1 MVWFDGASRKEE
13 ERVRVKYGIV
23 ISMIVEGIKN
33 WIVVWC
39 KTTVVL
45 EKWWRIIVLEI
56 ASNLIWKNINGK
68 KLVEDDTWSVNRK
81 KNVLQDGSNCSALS
95 ADIIDGKISNV
106 NNQGTSKRD
115 LTRVTWYNFW
125 AGSNL
130 TRTSMPNS

>member
-23 ISMIVEGIKN
+23 ISMTVEGIKN

-95 ADIIDGKISNV
+95 ADIIDGKI
-106 NNQGTSKRD
+106 
-115 LTRVTWYNFW
+115 
-125 AGSNL
+125 
-130 TRTSMPNS
+130 

>member
-1 MVWFDGASRKEE
+1 M
-13 ERVRVKYGIV
+13 
-23 ISMIVEGIKN
+23 
-33 WIVVWC
+33 
-39 KTTVVL
+39 
-45 EKWWRIIVLEI
+45 
-56 ASNLIWKNINGK
+56 
-68 KLVEDDTWSVNRK
+68 EDDTWSVNRK

-115 LTRVTWYNFW
+115 LTRVIWYNFW

>member
-23 ISMIVEGIKN
+23 ISMTVEGIKN

-81 KNVLQDGSNCSALS
+81 KNVLQDGSNCSTLS

>member
-1 MVWFDGASRKEE
+1 M
-13 ERVRVKYGIV
+13 
-23 ISMIVEGIKN
+23 
-33 WIVVWC
+33 
-39 KTTVVL
+39 
-45 EKWWRIIVLEI
+45 
-56 ASNLIWKNINGK
+56 
-68 KLVEDDTWSVNRK
+68 EDDTWSVNRK